1 MIQCKCE
8 GCGINFN
15 KSKSEV
21 NRSKTGIHYC
31 TNICQVSSL
40 KKKNEIK
47 YIEKQ
52 AVYKSCPNLCKNC
65 NKPICY
71 DNKHNKFCCSS
82 CSATFNQKDGG
93 HKKWSFEEK
102 LKLSNV
108 IKNGYLSGKIKP
120 SNPKKDKIKKL
131 CIKCGNEF
139 FELPYTSSIRK
150 FCSRTCSNVGANRS
164 MNGGFREKGGRGKQG
179 WYKGVYCQSS
189 WELAWVI
196 YALDHD
202 IKFKRNTEG
211 FEYKFETK
219 KHKYYPD
226 FIVGDKSYV
235 EVKGYNSK
243 QWAAKHGQFKHNL
256 EIIDRKKIKP
266 YLDYAIQKYGKDFIK
281 VYE

>member
-1 MIQCKCE
+1 MNMIQCKCE
-8 GCGINFN
+8 GCGIDFS

-31 TNICQVSSL
+31 ANICQVSSL
-40 KKKNEIK
+40 KNKNEIK

-52 AVYKSCPNLCKNC
+52 NAYRNNPNLCKYC
-65 NKPICY
+65 GDSMAYNKK
-71 DNKHNKFCCSS
+71 DNKFCSTACA
-82 CSATFNQKDGG
+82 ATFNQQDGG
-93 HKKWSFEEK
+93 HRHWTDNEKKMQSILSKTNPWFNGEKK
-102 LKLSNV
+102 LKPV
-108 IKNGYLSGKIKP
+108 
-120 SNPKKDKIKKL
+120 L
-131 CIKCGNEF
+131 CKGCGNKF
-139 FELPYTSSIRK
+139 QPVTSRRK
-150 FCSRTCSNVGANRS
+150 FCSHKCSNTKRDLS
-164 MNGGFREKGGRGKQG
+164 RNGGFREKGGRGKQG

-211 FEYKFETK
+211 FEYEFETQ

-243 QWAAKHGQFKHNL
+243 QWTAKHEQFKHNL